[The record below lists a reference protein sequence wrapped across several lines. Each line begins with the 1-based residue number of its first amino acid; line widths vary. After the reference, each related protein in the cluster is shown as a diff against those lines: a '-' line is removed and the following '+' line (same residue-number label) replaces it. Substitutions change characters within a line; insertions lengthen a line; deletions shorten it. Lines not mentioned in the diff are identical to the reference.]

1 MMLLLIVS
9 LVSADVYMHNPRGAN
24 DRNCERNVNR
34 NNGNLLY
41 DTQNNAKGGYAC
53 PRAVAANNAALP
65 IKGMTPR
72 MEFEVGSK
80 LDVEWTSQHGCGVPK
95 EAGSPGQ
102 NNPDGGAIEVP
113 NVHCEMTIQMMC
125 TSTLDPT
132 GALGNMLQGT
142 AEQYAAAPREGI
154 PNSNGDAATNR
165 IATTDPGQAAA
176 TSTGATTANIR
187 YGVHETPAMYN
198 ECNRVA
204 RNRGLFTAD
213 QNVNRRSAIGTRQNP
228 NGGRRGLECPEERDY
243 YPYWRPTG
251 MIDVAYLVDD
261 PARCG
266 VAAVGA
272 GTTENTPL
280 PLSAGACGGWS
291 SVNKGLANNVITS
304 AAVPIAPCI
313 GTAMSGDWVGN
324 AQGTGNQWHSSCLVD
339 GAIPKTNA
347 GLGAA
352 ARRLY
357 NRREWPATAQACAPL
372 VAEAEGSAVIWAT
385 QMFTAGFATGA
396 ANQPNAQAV
405 KDTANLG
412 AQCKTLDYSRSN
424 HLGNSGVGDTAT
436 RFQMTIPPVIAA
448 TGAAKDSCVLRLRY
462 NMSSSDYVR
471 SLNSSLNGQASPIKQ
486 DPLVKVGP
494 LDTDYAQLALNTN
507 QVARTFQDR
516 SYVFS
521 VIPATVVEEMLNVN
535 VRGKR
540 GNIVQCY
547 PSVEYDF
554 IPNKIEADS
563 QTVLA
568 FQWLGSDY
576 NPRRGCNDGE
586 GGPYRGDNNVAT
598 GLTANTAGSNQNS
611 RVDRMTLLAVA
622 NSRQNYPVS
631 GATLPV
637 GANSLFQTAKIA
649 RKFAFANAQEQLKDL
664 DLVPQALDCLTN
676 TQIEAINNEN
686 RRENHPRNCAEGN
699 AISPYFATEKINL
712 KEFVGGS
719 QVIQAVSAR
728 NNNFSNRDT
737 KITIKYYQG
746 TKPGNSGGTTTVI
759 APPASTPLGSV
770 IQVGLMDQ
778 VIAADPFFV
787 DNQETDLVT
796 DNLQM
801 DIPGFD
807 PVENDDYGSGALEG
821 CTQEMM
827 MFGGYAPTPFSI
839 TNLMVCT
846 VFSVAYMLL

>member
-1 MMLLLIVS
+1 MLLFLIVS

-65 IKGMTPR
+65 IKGMTSR

-95 EAGSPGQ
+95 EAGAQGAAIPS
-102 NNPDGGAIEVP
+102 GGAIEVP

-132 GALGNMLQGT
+132 GALGVMLANTPQ
-142 AEQYAAAPREGI
+142 QYAAAPREGI

-176 TSTGATTANIR
+176 TSAGGANGNIR

-243 YPYWRPTG
+243 YPYWRPTP

-266 VAAVGA
+266 VATVGTGNTA
-272 GTTENTPL
+272 NTPL
-280 PLSAGACGGWS
+280 PLTAGGCGGWS
-291 SVNKGLANNVITS
+291 GVNKVTGANGVVTS
-304 AAVPIAPCI
+304 TAAPIAACKGVPM
-313 GTAMSGDWVGN
+313 AGDWVGN
-324 AQGTGNQWHSSCLVD
+324 AQGTGNRWHSSCLVG

-347 GLGAA
+347 GLGTA

-357 NRREWPATAQACAPL
+357 NRREWPATAEACAPL
-372 VAEAEGSAVIWAT
+372 VAEAGGLTVTWAP
-385 QMFTAGFATGA
+385 QQFTAGFAVGA
-396 ANQPNAQAV
+396 ATQPNAQAV
-405 KDTANLG
+405 VATANLG
-412 AQCKTLDYSRSN
+412 AQCKTIDYSRSN
-424 HLGNSGVGDTAT
+424 HLGNSGVDDTAT
-436 RFQMTIPPVIAA
+436 RFQMTIPPVIGA

-494 LDTDYAQLALNTN
+494 LNTDYAQLALNTN

-516 SYVFS
+516 SYVFQ
-521 VIPATVVEEMLNVN
+521 VIPAQTTKQVMNVN

-540 GNIVQCY
+540 GNIVQTY

-554 IPNKIEADS
+554 IPNKIDADPN
-563 QTVLA
+563 TVLA

-598 GLTANTAGSNQNS
+598 GLTANTQGSNQNS
-611 RVDRMTLLAVA
+611 RVDRMTMLAVA
-622 NSRQNYPVS
+622 NSRQNYPV
-631 GATLPV
+631 GGQYPV
-637 GANSLFQTAKIA
+637 GANSIFPDAAIA
-649 RKFAFANAQEQLKDL
+649 RKFAFANAQAQLQDTT
-664 DLVPQALDCLTN
+664 LVPQRLNCLTN
-676 TQIEAINNEN
+676 TEIENINNEN

-699 AISPYFATEKINL
+699 AISPYFSTTNIDLGKH
-712 KEFVGGS
+712 VGTS
-719 QVIQAVSAR
+719 QVLQAVSAR

-737 KITIKYYQG
+737 KIQVTYYANG
-746 TKPGNSGGTTTVI
+746 IPTSGNGGTVI
-759 APPASTPLGSV
+759 APPPSTPLQGV
-770 IQVGLMDQ
+770 VQVGLMDK
-778 VIAADPFFV
+778 VIAADPSFV
-787 DNQETDLVT
+787 DNQESADVMA
-796 DNLQM
+796 NLAM

-846 VFSVAYMLL
+846 VVSVAYMLL